1 MCRGARVKAMAI
13 CTRHQYLHIYKVLAL
28 LLLLL
33 RYTHF
38 FFLFQPVLLLA
49 MEKYFENPTIEILEL
64 LYEAVN
70 SMDLSRMPK
79 FTWHEKQILRA
90 SDNKTMFEEMFID
103 DPTNNSSSEDIN
115 IIEDSET
122 SRLRRGTYI
131 DLASGHVR
139 KKIPALSKDTHFF
152 ETQIEYDGIN
162 LPIKIPL
169 TVNPEEVGDVT
180 YHAHS

>member
-1 MCRGARVKAMAI
+1 
-13 CTRHQYLHIYKVLAL
+13 
-28 LLLLL
+28 
-33 RYTHF
+33 
-38 FFLFQPVLLLA
+38 
-49 MEKYFENPTIEILEL
+49 MEKYFENPCMEILES

-79 FTWHEKQILRA
+79 FTWHERQILRA

-103 DPTNNSSSEDIN
+103 ESGENPSIEEDIN
-115 IIEDSET
+115 IMEDTEF

-139 KKIPALSKDTHFF
+139 GKIPTLTKDRHFF
-152 ETQIEYDGIN
+152 ETKIEYEGIK

-169 TVNPEEVGDVT
+169 TVNSEEVGDV
-180 YHAHS
+180 SFCVILRK

>member
-1 MCRGARVKAMAI
+1 
-13 CTRHQYLHIYKVLAL
+13 
-28 LLLLL
+28 
-33 RYTHF
+33 
-38 FFLFQPVLLLA
+38 
-49 MEKYFENPTIEILEL
+49 MEKYFENPSIEILEL
-64 LYEAVN
+64 LYQAVN

-103 DPTNNSSSEDIN
+103 DNNVNSSSEDVN
-115 IIEDSET
+115 IMEEPEA

-131 DLASGHVR
+131 DLTSGHVR
-139 KKIPALSKDTHFF
+139 KKIPTLGKDTHFF
-152 ETQIEYDGIN
+152 ETKIEYDGIN

-180 YHAHS
+180 YFFFFNLFIETNYCYGGEVFCY